1 VSLLTDKEILA
12 ALKSGFIQIDP
23 FDESECLQGSSY
35 DMRLGN
41 KAIVSKVMTLEE
53 LRSGVESGEVKEL
66 NLQTERSLSVPAGAF
81 SLAITYERIRLSVN
95 YAGHIG
101 LGTYYA
107 RKGLMIMSGLQID
120 PGWDGHL
127 VLGLANL
134 SPRTITI
141 DYMDQI
147 CTIEIH
153 KLADNA
159 DRLYTGPYMKDQ
171 RQGKIPTADKDYLRT
186 IETMSSA
193 ELTRALLSVSQN
205 LKSLTKWIFV
215 LWIPVG
221 IVIIA
226 KIILDLFLR

>member
-1 VSLLTDKEILA
+1 MSLLTDKEILEA
-12 ALKSGFIQIDP
+12 IKSGFIEIEP
-23 FDESECLQGSSY
+23 FDENESLQGSSY

-41 KAIVSKVMTLEE
+41 KAIVSKVMTLDE
-53 LRSGVESGEVKEL
+53 LKSGVESGEAKEL

-81 SLAITYERIRLSVN
+81 ALAITLETIRLSAN

-101 LGTYYA
+101 LRTYYA
-107 RKGLMIMSGLQID
+107 RKGLMILSGIQID
-120 PGWDGHL
+120 PGWNGHL

-141 DYMDQI
+141 DHMDQI

-153 KLADNA
+153 KLTSNA
-159 DRLYTGPYMKDQ
+159 NRPYSGPYMNDQ

-205 LKSLTKWIFV
+205 LGGLTRWILA
-215 LWIPVG
+215 LWIPIG
-221 IVIIA
+221 LLAIA
-226 KIILDLFLR
+226 KVLDYFFG

>member
-12 ALKSGFIQIDP
+12 ALKSGFIEIDP
-23 FDESECLQGSSY
+23 FDEKECLQGSSY

-41 KAIVSKVMTLEE
+41 KAIVSKVTTLDE
-53 LRSGVESGEVKEL
+53 LRSGIENGEAREL
-66 NLQTERSLSVPAGAF
+66 NLQTERSLSIPAGAF
-81 SLAITYERIRLSVN
+81 SLAITFERIRLSAN

-107 RKGLMIMSGLQID
+107 RKGLMILSGIQID
-120 PGWDGHL
+120 PGWNGHL

-159 DRLYTGPYMKDQ
+159 DRPYSGPYMKDQ
-171 RQGKIPTADKDYLRT
+171 REGKIPKADKDYLRT

-205 LKSLTKWIFV
+205 LRGLTRWILA
-215 LWIPVG
+215 LWIPIAVL
-221 IVIIA
+221 VIA
-226 KIILDLFLR
+226 KILDYLFG